1 MYELLNELSFACLSV
16 AAVVLLPK
24 SPGTLMD
31 GNVENSAMHPNP
43 TANGR
48 PSGQR
53 GRKPGRR
60 KTKAVGS
67 WSQKSSLLKPAG
79 LQSTKEP
86 EPVKFPKKRGPKPG
100 SRV

>member
-1 MYELLNELSFACLSV
+1 MNHLLPVFSF

-24 SPGTLMD
+24 NPGTLTD
-31 GNVENSAMHPNP
+31 GSVENSAMHPNL

-53 GRKPGRR
+53 GRQPGRR
-60 KTKAVGS
+60 KTKEVGS
-67 WSQKSSLLKPAG
+67 WSQKSSLLRPAG
-79 LQSTKEP
+79 LHSTKEP